1 MLSSDLNFTAELTYM
16 STGMFPIRTSVYLLL
31 ITCCYCTVLF
41 DKIFITCRLFC
52 SPLPIEFSCQA
63 VDTKTTKSPL
73 GASTRDIIWVAAPQP
88 VLCWGA
94 AGRDIS
100 KGAQYASPTRL
111 TLFIML
117 LVPINGIRELI
128 QYYIT
133 ISKKNIDEASKKS
146 NFQKNVYQ
154 KIFIFRG
161 DRSFSRAIFFATF
174 PLNPSNFQ

>member
-16 STGMFPIRTSVYLLL
+16 PTGMFPIRTSVYLLL

-100 KGAQYASPTRL
+100 KGAQYASPTWL
-111 TLFIML
+111 TFYHAPGSHKWYPRTPRILHFYFKK
-117 LVPINGIRELI
+117 RRA
-128 QYYIT
+128 YIPVGVWY
-133 ISKKNIDEASKKS
+133 NW
-146 NFQKNVYQ
+146 
-154 KIFIFRG
+154 RM
-161 DRSFSRAIFFATF
+161 R
-174 PLNPSNFQ
+174 